1 MSADPKSGT
10 GSSDQGRHMSP
21 WGLPGVP
28 EVDTSDVADLIR
40 RADAHDLGRSF
51 LLEGAQDSVA
61 ATFGV
66 HAFVV
71 DAARARLA
79 DRE

>member
-1 MSADPKSGT
+1 MNAESLPGDRRT
-10 GSSDQGRHMSP
+10 DQGRHAAPWTNLSP
-21 WGLPGVP
+21 
-28 EVDTSDVADLIR
+28 SRADVRDLIE
-40 RADAHDLGRSF
+40 RADEHSLGRDF

-71 DAARARLA
+71 DAARAHLTRS
-79 DRE
+79 DD